1 MALAPAMLGLVLSPF
16 CFPCFFYSLA
26 LFLLNM
32 LTDLR
37 LCVKTKGKG
46 KTKKY
51 LKF

>member
-1 MALAPAMLGLVLSPF
+1 MALAPAMLDLVLSPF

-26 LFLLNM
+26 LFLLNT